1 MYLSKNEKGVMDG
14 RMVENYEEEKEGD
27 FNNSSKGMKSV
38 QKKETPT
45 SKLMQVEVINVDKKS
60 LKKTK
65 KHNKKVKY
73 AFGIKNRK
81 EALEDI
87 MKEEDDKAQP
97 GF

>member
-1 MYLSKNEKGVMDG
+1 
-14 RMVENYEEEKEGD
+14 
-27 FNNSSKGMKSV
+27 
-38 QKKETPT
+38 
-45 SKLMQVEVINVDKKS
+45 MQVEVINVDKKS

-87 MKEEDDKAQP
+87 MKDEDEEKAQDSKRTK
-97 GF
+97 GKKEDSSSSDNESEKETQKKKKIERNQ